1 MPTSKKRLNITL
13 PKQVR
18 VYLKKLA
25 MRDEVPEATKAA
37 QLVQMAMEI
46 EEDAYF
52 AKIADERIAKKGKF
66 ISHEE
71 FWSKL
76 L

>member
-1 MPTSKKRLNITL
+1 MSTSKKRLNITL
-13 PKQVR
+13 PR
-18 VYLKKLA
+18 NARIYLKKLA
-25 MRDEVPEATKAA
+25 LRDEIPEATKAA

-52 AKIADERIAKKGKF
+52 AKIADERVAKNAGF

-71 FWSKL
+71 FWAKL